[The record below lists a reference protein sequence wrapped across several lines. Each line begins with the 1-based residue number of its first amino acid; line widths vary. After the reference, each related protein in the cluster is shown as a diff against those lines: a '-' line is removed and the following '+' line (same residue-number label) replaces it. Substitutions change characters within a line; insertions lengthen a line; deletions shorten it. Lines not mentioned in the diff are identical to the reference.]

1 MKNTG
6 PSRPYFEDTKRSDA
20 LETLPK
26 ELFDAHEL
34 AGQLAQLLGQEAE
47 TLRRFENRKLLK
59 ILHRKESLIGEL
71 AAKLSD
77 LENAKN
83 GHMDMSLTPPYLSLK
98 TCLREIEKLNRSNQ
112 AFIEGT
118 LSHYQQFIDCLCP
131 SSYHPRHVNE
141 PRQELAAFK
150 GLTFRK
156 EI

>member
-1 MKNTG
+1 MKDRET
-6 PSRPYFEDTKRSDA
+6 SRSYSKEAKRGDA
-20 LETLPK
+20 IETPPR
-26 ELFDAHEL
+26 ELFDAFEL
-34 AGQLAQLLGQEAE
+34 AGQLEQLLGQEGE
-47 TLRRFENRKLLK
+47 TLRRFKNQELLK

-71 AAKLSD
+71 AAKLND
-77 LENAKN
+77 LEKAKK
-83 GHMDMSLTPPYLSLK
+83 GHPDMSQTPPYPSLK

-118 LSHYQQFIDCLCP
+118 LSHYQHFIACLCP
-131 SSYHPRHVNE
+131 SSYHPRHVKE